1 MFLHAIE
8 GYRLDEWDA
17 AWSRGDKDNDFDGH
31 FCIHF
36 YASRTHG
43 GNRVDERHQN
53 MVLSGRIDRGCQTV
67 AGTVKKTVQD
77 DGGR

>member
-1 MFLHAIE
+1 MNGMPHGAGAI
-8 GYRLDEWDA
+8 
-17 AWSRGDKDNDFDGH
+17 KDNDFDGH

-53 MVLSGRIDRGCQTV
+53 MVLKAAGLIEG
-67 AGTVKKTVQD
+67 AKLLPGTVKKTVQD